1 MGLIG
6 IKQNSFIKKDSKV
19 MVVSMIVN
27 IILSF
32 IKIISGILGS
42 SGALI
47 ADGIHSLSD
56 LITDVFA
63 IIGNLLSKKPADD
76 KHPLGHG
83 KLEYLTSMAI
93 GIMVLFIGFSIIYNS
108 FNHELIVPSI
118 LVIIVTLFTILLK
131 LLLSSYVIKKGKE
144 YNNNI
149 LIASGRESGADVIS
163 SLFVLLSTVLM
174 QFSNY
179 IPILRFSDLVVTIIV
194 GIFIVRIGF
203 ELLKENISMIL
214 GERETDNSF
223 LEDIRKIIMKEE
235 IVINIDSLNLI
246 KYGSYFE
253 VVGEISMNEDL
264 TLREC
269 HDVVER
275 IEKSLLD
282 FDERNKYINIH
293 VNPYSKKGK

>member
-1 MGLIG
+1 M
-6 IKQNSFIKKDSKV
+6 FI
-19 MVVSMIVN
+19 SMIVN

-32 IKIISGILGS
+32 IKIICGVVGS

-83 KLEYLTSMAI
+83 KLEYLTSMTI
-93 GIMVLFIGFSIIYNS
+93 GVIVLFMGFSIIYNS
-108 FNHELIVPSI
+108 FNREVVIPSI
-118 LVIIVTLFTILLK
+118 LVFIVTLFTIVLK
-131 LLLSSYVIKKGKE
+131 LLLSRYVIKKGKE
-144 YNNNI
+144 YNNTI
-149 LIASGRESGADVIS
+149 LISSGKESAADVIS
-163 SLFVLLSTVLM
+163 SFFVLLSTVLM
-174 QFSNY
+174 RFSDS

-203 ELLKENISMIL
+203 ELLKENISMII
-214 GERETDNSF
+214 GERETDDKF
-223 LEDIRKIIMKEE
+223 LEDISTIIMDEDF
-235 IVINIDSLNLI
+235 VISIDNLNLI

-253 VVGEISMNEDL
+253 VVGEISMDENL

-269 HDVVER
+269 HDAVDR